1 LIRTVA
7 LASGSNGNSIHV
19 ETTDASLLFDAGLSG
34 KKLLERARLT
44 DVDLT
49 RIDALLI
56 SHNHSDHVGGAGVMH
71 RRYGL
76 PLFATRGTW
85 SASRHRAGKVTKMT
99 TFRAGETIVFG
110 NTTVHTIPTPHD
122 GRDGVAYV
130 VEHGDV
136 RLGILTDLGHSFSEL
151 EDTLPTLDATYLE
164 ANYDPE
170 MLANGFYPE
179 HLKDRIAGPGGH
191 LSNEECAE
199 LALQAGRDR
208 LKLLILSHLS
218 GENNTAEAAQTAA
231 GPVQELGVKV
241 EVAGRHGPSEVFT
254 VGEVV

>member
-19 ETTDASLLFDAGLSG
+19 ETPDACLLFDAGLSG
-34 KKLLERARLT
+34 KRLLKRAGQRG
-44 DVDLT
+44 VDLSRVT
-49 RIDALLI
+49 ALLI
-56 SHNHSDHVGGAGVMH
+56 SHNHTDHVGGAGVMH

-85 SASRHRAGKVTKMT
+85 AASRHRAGKVTGVT

-110 NTTVHTIPTPHD
+110 GTKVHTILTPHD
-122 GRDGVAYV
+122 GREGVVFV

-136 RLGILTDLGHSFSEL
+136 RLGILTDLGHCFAEL
-151 EDTLPTLDATYLE
+151 EDTLPTLDAAYLE
-164 ANYDPE
+164 ANYDQE
-170 MLANGFYPE
+170 MLEFGHYPE

-199 LALQAGRDR
+199 LALRAGGHR
-208 LKLLILSHLS
+208 LKHLILSHLS
-218 GENNTAEAAQTAA
+218 GENNTLPAAEQATRE
-231 GPVQELGVKV
+231 VRDSGVRV
-241 EVAGRHGPSEVFT
+241 DVAGRHGPSDVFEV
-254 VGEVV
+254 